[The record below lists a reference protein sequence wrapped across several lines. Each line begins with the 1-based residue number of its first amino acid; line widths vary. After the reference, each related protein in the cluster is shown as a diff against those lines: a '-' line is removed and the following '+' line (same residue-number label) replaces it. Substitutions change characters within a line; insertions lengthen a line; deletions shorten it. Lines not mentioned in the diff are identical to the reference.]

1 MLNPFKNES
10 IKPSTLNQEKM
21 TMTAKEKN
29 ILTMLVEN
37 EPGVMA
43 RIAGLFAGRGYNI
56 ETISSAPTADPKMS
70 RITITTKATPLQLEQ
85 CMKQI
90 KRLVNVVKLRD
101 MTGKMAIKREMALI
115 CAAHTPENKN
125 SLDKIITTY
134 NGVVMDQAEESTTFE
149 VNGNQ
154 NTVDR
159 LIDEL
164 KPFGIK
170 KMARSGI
177 LALYK
182 ESELH

>member
-1 MLNPFKNES
+1 MANE
-10 IKPSTLNQEKM
+10 
-21 TMTAKEKN
+21 EKN

-43 RIAGLFAGRGYNI
+43 RISGLFAGRGYNI
-56 ETISSAPTADPKMS
+56 ETISSAPTANPKMS

-90 KRLVNVVKLRD
+90 KRLVNVIKLRD
-101 MTGKMAIKREMALI
+101 MTGEIAIKREMALI
-115 CAAHTPENKN
+115 CVNHTPENKKN
-125 SLDKIITTY
+125 LDDVLSGYPIQ
-134 NGVVMDQAEESTTFE
+134 VFDQADESLTFE
-149 VNGNQ
+149 VTGDQ
-154 NTVDR
+154 DT
-159 LIDEL
+159 IDKL
-164 KPFGIK
+164 VALLAPFGIK